1 MYERK
6 TYLAG
11 PRRTG
16 APGRILLALLA
27 LAIVAG
33 VVAGCGTTSGDSNS
47 SASTGDGGESAD
59 GKYIAAFFPNS
70 ESYRFT
76 QIDGPTFQKSVEE
89 LCPSCK
95 VTVDNANGSA
105 TTQQAQVEAAITQ
118 GASAL
123 VIDPFDGAAIGG
135 VANSAAQ
142 QGIPVINYDSAIV
155 NAPVSYYLSFDG
167 IQVGEQIAQSLVD
180 EMKRRGEETK
190 CVIAI
195 RGDPTDQNEVAFW
208 EGSQKVFNKEETNLC
223 FNTTTPG
230 WSTEGAQTE
239 TDQALTKIGKDELG
253 GVYVQS
259 DEMAE
264 GVVASLTGAGFKKF
278 PPVTGQNGD
287 PPAVK
292 LILEEKMYMT
302 AWKNTVELAEAAA
315 KLAIE
320 LAEGKEPPSET
331 EVDYGGGKVP
341 ATLLESIE
349 VTKDNVAETEVAS
362 GFLSPA
368 ILEKEVCTGPV
379 AKVCAENGIK

>member
-1 MYERK
+1 MYEPK

-11 PRRTG
+11 PKRKG
-16 APGRILLALLA
+16 ALGRILLTMLA
-27 LAIVAG
+27 LAMIAG
-33 VVAGCGTTSGDSNS
+33 AAWGCGTSSGGSDSS
-47 SASTGDGGESAD
+47 GSTGGGEESAE

-76 QIDGPTFQKSVEE
+76 QIDGPTFQKSVEK

-105 TTQQAQVEAAITQ
+105 TTQQSQVEAAITQ
-118 GASAL
+118 GASSL
-123 VIDPFDGAAIGG
+123 VIDPFDGAAVGG

-142 QGIPVINYDSAIV
+142 QGIPVVNYDSAIV
-155 NAPVSYYLSFDG
+155 NAPVAFYLSFDG

-180 EMKRRGEETK
+180 EMKKRGEENK

-208 EGSQKVFNKEETNLC
+208 EGSEKVFKKEGTKLC
-223 FNTTTPG
+223 YNTTTPG
-230 WSTEGAQTE
+230 WSTEGAQNE
-239 TDQALTKIGKDELG
+239 TDQALTKIGKEELG

-264 GVVASLTGAGFKKF
+264 GVVASLTGAGFKKY

-302 AWKNTVELAEAAA
+302 AWKNTVELAETAAE
-315 KLAIE
+315 LAVE
-320 LAEGKEPPSET
+320 LAEGKEPKGET

-341 ATLLESIE
+341 AKLLESVE

-362 GFLSPA
+362 GFLSPS
-368 ILEKEVCTGPV
+368 ILQKEVCTGSV
-379 AKVCAENGIK
+379 AKVCAEDGIE